1 MIELALY
8 AILGWFIAAI
18 VVIIDLRALRSEL
31 EKQRAER
38 AADEKRRRVAEL
50 TQARIAFDRHIE
62 LVGILLANIVPE
74 RPSSAAASPPPTPP
88 QDQDGTAGPETQR
101 EPAATRS
108 QRPPAP
114 AFSFSDGGLELS
126 PEPGEEITPARG

>member
-8 AILGWFIAAI
+8 AILGWFIAAV

-38 AADEKRRRVAEL
+38 AAEEKRCRVAEL
-50 TQARIAFDRHIE
+50 TQARIAFDRHVE

-74 RPSSAAASPPPTPP
+74 RPPSAASSRPPTPP
-88 QDQDGTAGPETQR
+88 QDPDGTEAGPETQR
-101 EPAATRS
+101 EPAARS

-114 AFSFSDGGLELS
+114 AFSFSNGGLELS